1 MDTILDE
8 FTSLV
13 NSFVQA
19 ATVDPLS
26 ALLVLFGMGL
36 LAVTIGVVGV
46 LAIGAI
52 IDLVRTV

>member
-1 MDTILDE
+1 MDTIVDE

>member
-1 MDTILDE
+1 MDTIVDE
-8 FTSLV
+8 FTSLID
-13 NSFVQA
+13 SFVQA

-46 LAIGAI
+46 LVIGAI